1 MISVMWIQTLMSAWC
16 RIAVDYLATYVVH
29 FCFITYTAYVC
40 VIDLL
45 VMLLLYQGTTPLHR
59 AAKSGHLQ
67 IAQNLYFKGA
77 DINSISDVSTY
88 INEYMM

>member
-1 MISVMWIQTLMSAWC
+1 MYI
-16 RIAVDYLATYVVH
+16 VH
-29 FCFITYTAYVC
+29 FSYIIYIAYVC

-45 VMLLLYQGTTPLHR
+45 VMLLLQWGYTPLHR
-59 AAKSGHLQ
+59 AAESGHLQ
-67 IAQNLYFKGA
+67 IVKFLHFKGA